1 MSAERPPSVPD
12 EADASRQAQNHLR
25 NAMVKVTRSRC
36 LLQEVVDEL
45 NAIEGAEGFAE
56 LARLELL
63 QVGDLFRE
71 LLGCEFSFLRGEQ
84 PFRLATSAGATA
96 VAAGDHGGNSPP
108 VPGGRALLVLG
119 MDQAGQLLLQV
130 EPWLTNAV
138 PNELSALVLGLGA
151 ALQLAAGDVAELG
164 ARIERA
170 RAILAAAD
178 SGGGAS

>member
-12 EADASRQAQNHLR
+12 EADANRLAQNHLR
-25 NAMVKVTRSRC
+25 NAMVKVTTSGRI
-36 LLQEVVDEL
+36 LQEALREL

-56 LARLELL
+56 LAREVLL
-63 QVGDLFRE
+63 QLGDLFRE

-84 PFRLATSAGATA
+84 PLRLATSAGATP
-96 VAAGDHGGNSPP
+96 VAAGDHGGNSRA
-108 VPGGRALLVLG
+108 VPGRRALLVLG
-119 MDQAGQLLLQV
+119 MDEAGQLLLQV

-138 PNELSALVLGLGA
+138 PNELSALVRGLGA
-151 ALQLAAGDVAELG
+151 ALQLAAGDVAEMR